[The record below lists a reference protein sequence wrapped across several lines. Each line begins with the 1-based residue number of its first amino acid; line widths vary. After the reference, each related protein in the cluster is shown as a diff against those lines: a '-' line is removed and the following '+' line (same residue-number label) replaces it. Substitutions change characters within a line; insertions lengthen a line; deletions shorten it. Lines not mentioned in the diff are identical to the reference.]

1 MSGGTQVTT
10 TTTQPW
16 EKQEPYLEEGMQRGL
31 SMLQG
36 GQFSPEFY
44 GAAGTQAPGAAA
56 IGQVAPGV
64 AGFAPQQ
71 QAAMDADAIGCGISG
86 SGPSL
91 FALSNSLEKAEK
103 IGAAMVNS
111 FKNVGL
117 KSKAYNSPIHTK
129 PTEILD

>member
-1 MSGGTQVTT
+1 MAGGTQVTT

-44 GAAGTQAPGAAA
+44 GAPGTMGSGLPS
-56 IGQVAPGV
+56 GQVAPGV

-71 QAAMDADAIGCGISG
+71 QAAMDAIRA
-86 SGPSL
+86 
-91 FALSNSLEKAEK
+91 K
-103 IGAAMVNS
+103 
-111 FKNVGL
+111 
-117 KSKAYNSPIHTK
+117 PI
-129 PTEILD
+129 